1 MEDRV
6 NRNCLVVL
14 RGIFGF
20 VIWVFRMF
28 VFFFVVGI
36 MLVKIF
42 WRKKKKIVNKLGFLL
57 NCY

>member
-14 RGIFGF
+14 RGIFGL

-42 WRKKKKIVNKLGFLL
+42 WRKKNKNCELIGFFIK
-57 NCY
+57 YM

>member
-14 RGIFGF
+14 RGIFGL

-42 WRKKKKIVNKLGFLL
+42 WRKKNKNCESIGFFIK
-57 NCY
+57 

>member
-14 RGIFGF
+14 RGIFGL

-42 WRKKKKIVNKLGFLL
+42 WRKKKIVNKLGFLL
-57 NCY
+57 NSY